1 MAQQRRGGFKRR
13 KKVDYIAANKIEY
26 VDYKDTE
33 LLSRFVSERGKIL
46 PRRVTGTSA
55 KNQRKVTT
63 AIKRARVM
71 ALMPF
76 VMSVKCYTDHKEAE
90 TMRDVKEVEV
100 RRAEIM
106 SAALQLFA
114 QKGYL
119 KTRTQDIIDKLG
131 ISRGLL
137 YYHFKD
143 KEDILY
149 CLIEKNSEPLL
160 RKLEKISYQ
169 PNVGAKEKIRAFI
182 EATLIPEE
190 SRTQENQVLQETVN
204 LETNRYVLD
213 RFYHR
218 LCERMIVFF
227 THILEEGQKS
237 GDFHLK
243 YSHETASF
251 LMTAYVFVS
260 NDIKMSQEKP
270 ETFQYYLTSFQ
281 AILERSLGLEESIF

>member
-1 MAQQRRGGFKRR
+1 
-13 KKVDYIAANKIEY
+13 
-26 VDYKDTE
+26 
-33 LLSRFVSERGKIL
+33 
-46 PRRVTGTSA
+46 
-55 KNQRKVTT
+55 
-63 AIKRARVM
+63 
-71 ALMPF
+71 
-76 VMSVKCYTDHKEAE
+76 
-90 TMRDVKEVEV
+90 MRDVKEVEV

-182 EATLIPEE
+182 EATPYPRGKQNTGKSSLAG
-190 SRTQENQVLQETVN
+190 
-204 LETNRYVLD
+204 NRQFGD
-213 RFYHR
+213 QS
-218 LCERMIVFF
+218 LCF
-227 THILEEGQKS
+227 
-237 GDFHLK
+237 
-243 YSHETASF
+243 
-251 LMTAYVFVS
+251 
-260 NDIKMSQEKP
+260 
-270 ETFQYYLTSFQ
+270 
-281 AILERSLGLEESIF
+281 RSLLS

>member
-1 MAQQRRGGFKRR
+1 MLFFYFIIDK
-13 KKVDYIAANKIEY
+13 
-26 VDYKDTE
+26 
-33 LLSRFVSERGKIL
+33 
-46 PRRVTGTSA
+46 
-55 KNQRKVTT
+55 
-63 AIKRARVM
+63 
-71 ALMPF
+71 
-76 VMSVKCYTDHKEAE
+76 MSVECYTDHKEAE
-90 TMRDVKEVEV
+90 IMRDVKEVEV

-160 RKLEKISYQ
+160 RKLETISYQ
-169 PNVGAKEKIRAFI
+169 PNVGAKEKIRTFI

-243 YSHETASF
+243 YPHETASF

-260 NDIKMSQEKP
+260 NDIKMSQEKT
-270 ETFQYYLTSFQ
+270 ETLQDYLTSFQ

>member
-1 MAQQRRGGFKRR
+1 
-13 KKVDYIAANKIEY
+13 
-26 VDYKDTE
+26 
-33 LLSRFVSERGKIL
+33 
-46 PRRVTGTSA
+46 
-55 KNQRKVTT
+55 
-63 AIKRARVM
+63 
-71 ALMPF
+71 
-76 VMSVKCYTDHKEAE
+76 
-90 TMRDVKEVEV
+90 MRDVKEVEV

-190 SRTQENQVLQETVN
+190 SRTQEI
-204 LETNRYVLD
+204 RSC
-213 RFYHR
+213 R
-218 LCERMIVFF
+218 
-227 THILEEGQKS
+227 
-237 GDFHLK
+237 
-243 YSHETASF
+243 
-251 LMTAYVFVS
+251 
-260 NDIKMSQEKP
+260 KP
-270 ETFQYYLTSFQ
+270 
-281 AILERSLGLEESIF
+281 SIWRPIAMF

>member
-46 PRRVTGTSA
+46 PRRVTGAGSG
-55 KNQRKVTT
+55 
-63 AIKRARVM
+63 
-71 ALMPF
+71 LLFFCF
-76 VMSVKCYTDHKEAE
+76 VIDKMSVKCYTDHKEAE
-90 TMRDVKEVEV
+90 IMRDVKEVEV

-160 RKLEKISYQ
+160 RKLETISYQ
-169 PNVGAKEKIRAFI
+169 PNVGAKEKIRTFI

-218 LCERMIVFF
+218 LCERMIIFF

-243 YSHETASF
+243 YPHEMASF

-260 NDIKMSQEKP
+260 NDIKMSQEKT
-270 ETFQYYLTSFQ
+270 ETLQDYLTSFQ